1 MPGNAKRRR
10 RKHRGTQTGSIDRRG
25 RTSRPRSRQEAM
37 AQARRGKAGRSG
49 NRKPVDRRLIPPTW
63 RSATIRGVTFAAL
76 LFPVSL
82 LFGQPV
88 GGAIVL
94 SIIAAFFYVPLG
106 YYTDLF
112 FHKRRLEK
120 VRKEQAAAKAAKAAK
135 AAERG
140 R

>member
-1 MPGNAKRRR
+1 
-10 RKHRGTQTGSIDRRG
+10 
-25 RTSRPRSRQEAM
+25 M
-37 AQARRGKAGRSG
+37 AQARRGSG
-49 NRKPVDRRLIPPTW
+49 GKRKPVDRRLIPPTW
-63 RSATIRGVTFAAL
+63 RSATIRGITFAAL

-88 GGAIVL
+88 GGAIIL

-120 VRKEQAAAKAAKAAK
+120 LRKERAEAQAAK
-135 AAERG
+135 AAER
-140 R
+140 RR